1 MAFLNYSELL
11 ERYTGDEFAEFQLV
25 ARRAGHFCAS
35 YCYRSPRSRYYVDL
49 YRKGDKEIV
58 VFGSTLEGG
67 VVVAVMVHHFLT
79 PSPFVLYQRNH
90 DFVLRR
96 LFDSRHPLAV
106 STQQPPTSIF
116 HF

>member
-11 ERYTGDEFAEFQLV
+11 ERYIGDESAAFQLV
-25 ARRAGHFCAS
+25 ARRAGHF
-35 YCYRSPRSRYYVDL
+35 YRYRSPRSRYYVDL
-49 YRKGDKEIV
+49 HRKGNKEIV
-58 VFGSTLEGG
+58 VFGSTQGG
-67 VVVAVMVHHFLT
+67 STVVAVMVHHFLT